1 MTVRRVLAAFIV
13 VVGLAG
19 LLSSGAFS
27 ARSGGATGKQ
37 VTITVRLIQEATYQ
51 YPHGIPTMP
60 GGLVL
65 STQLRLYAVGTV
77 LGFPSN
83 TFLGTMSFTY
93 QLHGSCSAGASGCTG
108 TTNLHT
114 LTSFPGGTIT
124 ANGAQVR
131 LASGLVVPVQSGTG
145 VFKGVTGT
153 IDIAPNGQADS
164 VYKLNIPAS

>member
-1 MTVRRVLAAFIV
+1 VRRVLAVGVLTVAIGGVLCASAFP
-13 VVGLAG
+13 
-19 LLSSGAFS
+19 
-27 ARSGGATGKQ
+27 ARSAAAGKS

-51 YPHGIPTMP
+51 YPHGTTAMP

-93 QLHGSCSAGASGCTG
+93 QLHGTCSAGASGCTG

-114 LTSFPGGTIT
+114 LTRNQRKT
-124 ANGAQVR
+124 
-131 LASGLVVPVQSGTG
+131 
-145 VFKGVTGT
+145 K
-153 IDIAPNGQADS
+153 
-164 VYKLNIPAS
+164 

>member
-27 ARSGGATGKQ
+27 ARSGGTSGKP

-93 QLHGSCSAGASGCTG
+93 QLHGTCSSGGSGCTG
-108 TTNLHT
+108 TTNL
-114 LTSFPGGTIT
+114 
-124 ANGAQVR
+124 
-131 LASGLVVPVQSGTG
+131 
-145 VFKGVTGT
+145 
-153 IDIAPNGQADS
+153 
-164 VYKLNIPAS
+164 

>member
-1 MTVRRVLAAFIV
+1 VRRVLAVGVLTVAIGGVLCASAFP
-13 VVGLAG
+13 
-19 LLSSGAFS
+19 
-27 ARSGGATGKQ
+27 ARSAAAGKS

-93 QLHGSCSAGASGCTG
+93 QLHGTCSSGGSGCTG
-108 TTNLHT
+108 TTNLDT
-114 LTSFPGGTIT
+114 LTKFPGGTIT
-124 ANGAQVR
+124 ADGPKIS
-131 LASGLVVPVQSGTG
+131 LATGLTVPITKGTG
-145 VFKGVTGT
+145 IFKGVTGT
-153 IDIAPNGQADS
+153 IDIAPNGQANS
-164 VYKLNIPAS
+164 VYKLVLPSS